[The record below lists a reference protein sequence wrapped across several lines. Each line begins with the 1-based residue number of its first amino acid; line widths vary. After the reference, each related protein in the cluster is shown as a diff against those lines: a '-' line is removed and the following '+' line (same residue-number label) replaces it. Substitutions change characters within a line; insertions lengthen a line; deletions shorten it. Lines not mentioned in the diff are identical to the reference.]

1 MIIIYVLVNKK
12 MRKFKAILLTLICIF
27 LLVGCSNQTE
37 GSGEIKVELVALDG
51 SVIKEETIKFDS
63 DDTLVELVSDEF
75 DNVVIENGMLMEIED
90 YKTPSNWET
99 FISIYVDG
107 KMSMVGISD
116 IKLEDNMVVS
126 LRITK
131 FI

>member
-1 MIIIYVLVNKK
+1 MIIIYVLVNNK
-12 MRKFKAILLTLICIF
+12 MRKFKAILLSLIFIF
-27 LLVGCSNQTE
+27 LLVGCSSQTE

-51 SVIKEETIKFDS
+51 SLIKEESINFDS
-63 DDTLVELVSDEF
+63 DDTLVELITDEF
-75 DNVVIENGMLMEIED
+75 NNVVIENGMLMEIED

-131 FI
+131 FV